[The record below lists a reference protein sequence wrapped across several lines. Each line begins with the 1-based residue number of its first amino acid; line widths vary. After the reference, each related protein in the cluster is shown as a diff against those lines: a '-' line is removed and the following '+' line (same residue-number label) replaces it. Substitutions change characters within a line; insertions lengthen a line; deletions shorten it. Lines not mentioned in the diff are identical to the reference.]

1 MAFFEQVGKRIT
13 DAGQGVAKQTK
24 NLAEVTRLNAAISE
38 CEKNISQ
45 LYFAIG
51 ESYFGRHK
59 DDADAEELEKLTGV
73 KELLEKIR
81 QYREEIKQI
90 KGVVKCPSC
99 GADVPLEAG
108 FCSKCGGKMA

>member
-24 NLAEVTRLNAAISE
+24 NLAEVTRLNSTISE

-51 ESYFGRHK
+51 EAYYGRHR
-59 DDADAEELEKLTGV
+59 DDAEAEELEKVNEV

-81 QYREEIKQI
+81 QCREEIKQI
-90 KGVVKCPSC
+90 KGTVKCPSC
-99 GADVPLEAG
+99 GAEVPLEAV
-108 FCSKCGGKMA
+108 FCGKCGNKMA